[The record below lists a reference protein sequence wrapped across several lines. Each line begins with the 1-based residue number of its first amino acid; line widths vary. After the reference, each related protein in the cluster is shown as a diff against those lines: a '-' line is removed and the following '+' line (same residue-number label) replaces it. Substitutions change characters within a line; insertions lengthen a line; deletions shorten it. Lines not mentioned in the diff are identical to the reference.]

1 MHGRCR
7 STLPDL
13 FKSKHFR
20 NENVK
25 KNFFLN
31 VFDGS
36 VYSFAM
42 IFVSL
47 QTVLPVFIKK
57 ISGSDIAVGLIP
69 VIWSVGFNFP
79 QILVSNHVRK
89 LGFKKPWMLN
99 TALVQ
104 RIPWLVLAFLSYF
117 LVDSLDSST
126 ALIIIFLGLA
136 FAAFGGSINLPG
148 WFDLISK
155 ITPVQLRGRL
165 FAYRSVLGAAMGI
178 FGGWVVSIV
187 LDSISYP
194 ENFSFLFLIAFVV
207 MMLSYTFL
215 TFLKE
220 EHPNHPQ
227 SNFTYKQFLRRLSII
242 IKEERNFRNFI
253 VADSMMMLALMSNAF
268 LAVNAIEKFN
278 LPDAY
283 AGYFTI
289 IMMLS
294 MTFGS
299 LYFGYLADKKGH
311 KLNLIWS
318 SVFTLTACIAAL
330 ISPIVEVYFICFAAS
345 ALTITLTQV
354 SRLTIIAEICRE
366 DDRPTYISLTNLV
379 TAPFVLSG
387 LFGGWIASA
396 FGYNAV
402 FIIAGLFA
410 AMAFVWLNLKVEE
423 PRKLEFVNN

>member
-1 MHGRCR
+1 M
-7 STLPDL
+7 PDI

-20 NENVK
+20 DENVK
-25 KNFFLN
+25 RNFFLN

-42 IFVSL
+42 SFVSL
-47 QTVLPVFIKK
+47 QTVLPIFIKK

-69 VIWSVGFNFP
+69 VIWLVGFNFP
-79 QILVSNHVRK
+79 QIFVSNHVRR
-89 LGFKKPWMLN
+89 LGYKKPWMLK

-117 LVDSLDSST
+117 LVDSLDNST
-126 ALIIIFLGLA
+126 ALIIIFIGLA

-165 FAYRSVLGAAMGI
+165 FAFRSVLGAAMGI
-178 FGGWVVSIV
+178 FGGWVVSLI

-194 ENFSFLFLIAFVV
+194 VNYSLLFFIAFFV
-207 MMLSYTFL
+207 MMLSYIFL
-215 TFLKE
+215 TLLKE

-227 SNFTYKQFLRRLSII
+227 SDFTYKEFLKRLSTIL
-242 IKEERNFRNFI
+242 KEEKNFRNFI
-253 VADSMMMLALMSNAF
+253 IADAMMMLALMSNAF
-268 LAVNAIEKFN
+268 LAVNAMEKFN
-278 LPDAY
+278 LTDAY

-318 SVFTLTACIAAL
+318 SVFTLIACIAAL
-330 ISPIVEVYFICFAAS
+330 ISPVVEIYFISFAAS

-366 DDRPTYISLTNLV
+366 DDRPTYISLTNLI

-387 LFGGWIASA
+387 LFGGWLASV

-402 FIIAGLFA
+402 FIIAGIFA
-410 AMAFVWLNLKVEE
+410 ALAFIWLNLKVTE
-423 PRKLEFVNN
+423 PRKIEFVNN

>member
-1 MHGRCR
+1 M
-7 STLPDL
+7 PDL
-13 FKSKHFR
+13 FKSKHFSD
-20 NENVK
+20 EKVK
-25 KNFFLN
+25 RNFFLN

-42 IFVSL
+42 SFVSL

-79 QILVSNHVRK
+79 QIFVSNHVRK
-89 LGFKKPWMLN
+89 LGYKKPWMLK

-104 RIPWLVLAFLSYF
+104 RVPWLILAFLSYF
-117 LVDSLDSST
+117 LVESLDNST
-126 ALIIIFLGLA
+126 ALLIIFTGLA

-178 FGGWVVSIV
+178 FGGWVVSII
-187 LDSISYP
+187 LDNVSYP
-194 ENFSFLFLIAFVV
+194 ENFSMLFLIAFIV

-215 TFLKE
+215 IFLKE
-220 EHPNHPQ
+220 ETPNHPQ
-227 SNFTYKQFLRRLSII
+227 SNFTYKEFLKRLTII
-242 IKEERNFRNFI
+242 LREEQNFRNFI
-253 VADSMMMLALMSNAF
+253 IADSLMMLALMSNAF
-268 LAVNAIEKFN
+268 LAVNAIEKFK

-294 MTFGS
+294 MSLGS

-311 KLNLIWS
+311 KLNLVWS
-318 SVFTLTACIAAL
+318 SAFTLTACIAAL
-330 ISPIVEVYFICFAAS
+330 ISPVVEIYFICFAAS
-345 ALTITLTQV
+345 ALTLTLTQV

-366 DDRPTYISLTNLV
+366 DDRPTYISLTNLI

-402 FIIAGLFA
+402 FIIAGIFA
-410 AMAFVWLNLKVEE
+410 ALAFFWLIIKVEE
-423 PRKLEFVNN
+423 PRKFEFVNK

>member
-1 MHGRCR
+1 MA
-7 STLPDL
+7 DI

-42 IFVSL
+42 SFVSL

-69 VIWSVGFNFP
+69 VIWSIGFNFP

-89 LGFKKPWMLN
+89 LGYKKPWMLK

-104 RIPWLVLAFLSYF
+104 RVPWLVMAFLSYF
-117 LVDSLDSST
+117 LVDSLDNST

-136 FAAFGGSINLPG
+136 FAALGGSINLPG

-178 FGGWVVSIV
+178 FGGWVVSLI
-187 LDSISYP
+187 LDSVSYP
-194 ENFSFLFLIAFVV
+194 DNYSLLFLIAFAVT
-207 MMLSYTFL
+207 MLSYIFL
-215 TFLKE
+215 ILLKE
-220 EHPNHPQ
+220 EQPNHPQ
-227 SNFTYKQFLRRLSII
+227 SNFTYKEFIKRLSTIL
-242 IKEERNFRNFI
+242 KEEKNFRNFI

-294 MTFGS
+294 MTLGS
-299 LYFGYLADKKGH
+299 LYFGYLADKQGH
-311 KLNLIWS
+311 KLNLVWS

-330 ISPIVEVYFICFAAS
+330 ISPVVEVYFICFAAS

-410 AMAFVWLNLKVEE
+410 AMAFVWLNLKVDE

>member
-1 MHGRCR
+1 M
-7 STLPDL
+7 PDL

-20 NENVK
+20 DEKVK
-25 KNFFLN
+25 RNFFLN

-42 IFVSL
+42 SFVSL
-47 QTVLPVFIKK
+47 QTVLPIFIKK

-69 VIWSVGFNFP
+69 VIWLVGFNFP
-79 QILVSNHVRK
+79 QIFVSNHVRR
-89 LGFKKPWMLN
+89 LGYKKPWMLK

-117 LVDSLDSST
+117 LVDSLDNST
-126 ALIIIFLGLA
+126 ALIIIFIGLA

-165 FAYRSVLGAAMGI
+165 FAFRSVLGAAMGI
-178 FGGWVVSIV
+178 FGGWVVSLI

-194 ENFSFLFLIAFVV
+194 ENYSLLFLIAFIV

-215 TFLKE
+215 TLLKE

-227 SNFTYKQFLRRLSII
+227 SDFTYKEFLKRLSTIL
-242 IKEERNFRNFI
+242 KEEKNFRNFI
-253 VADSMMMLALMSNAF
+253 IADAMMMLALMSNAF
-268 LAVNAIEKFN
+268 LAVNAMEKFN
-278 LPDAY
+278 LTDAY

-318 SVFTLTACIAAL
+318 SIFTLIACLAAL
-330 ISPIVEVYFICFAAS
+330 ISPIVEIYFISFAAS

-366 DDRPTYISLTNLV
+366 DDRPTYISLTNLM

-387 LFGGWIASA
+387 LFGGWLASA
-396 FGYNAV
+396 FGYDAV
-402 FIIAGLFA
+402 FIIAGIFA
-410 AMAFVWLNLKVEE
+410 ALAFIWLNMKVAE
-423 PRKLEFVNN
+423 PRKIEFVNN

>member
-1 MHGRCR
+1 MG
-7 STLPDL
+7 DL

-20 NENVK
+20 NADVK

-42 IFVSL
+42 SFVSL
-47 QTVLPVFIKK
+47 QTVLPVFVKK

-79 QILVSNHVRK
+79 QIFVSNHVRK
-89 LGFKKPWMLN
+89 LGYKKPWMLK

-104 RIPWLVLAFLSYF
+104 RIPWLVLAFLSYY
-117 LVDSLDSST
+117 LVDSLDNST

-165 FAYRSVLGAAMGI
+165 FAFRSVLGAAMGI
-178 FGGWVVSIV
+178 FGGWVVSLI
-187 LDSISYP
+187 LDSVSYP
-194 ENFSFLFLIAFVV
+194 ENFSLLFLIAFII
-207 MMLSYTFL
+207 MMLSYSFL

-227 SNFTYKQFLRRLSII
+227 SNFTYKEFLKRLSNIL
-242 IKEERNFRNFI
+242 KEEKNFRNFI
-253 VADSMMMLALMSNAF
+253 AADSLMMLALMSNAF

-289 IMMLS
+289 VMMLS

-311 KLNLIWS
+311 KLNLVWS
-318 SVFTLTACIAAL
+318 AVFTFTACAAAL
-330 ISPIVEVYFICFAAS
+330 VSPIVEIYFICFAAS

-366 DDRPTYISLTNLV
+366 DDRPTYISLTNLI

-387 LFGGWIASA
+387 LFGGWIASV

-402 FIIAGLFA
+402 FIIAGTFA
-410 AMAFVWLNLKVEE
+410 ALAFIWLNLKVTE
-423 PRKLEFVNN
+423 PRKIEFVNK